1 VPEADG
7 QSHPFE
13 GDPVAEKSVALEIA
27 WDQRIGAGLFL
38 AIGVGG
44 ALGVPTIAGVSWS
57 SCRIAQVTP
66 RGHDDRVVISAGV
79 NDVPGRCVAAI
90 RAKIN
95 AGLVVWI
102 RPINGAGPTIDRL
115 AAAHGD
121 VVITYALGRDHI
133 HPRSYGEVAAAV
145 RRAWGRRGL

>member
-1 VPEADG
+1 MTSGMRYWALIALGLGCAPAAA
-7 QSHPFE
+7 SNLAL
-13 GDPVAEKSVALEIA
+13 GDS
-27 WDQRIGAGLFL
+27 L

-66 RGHDDRVVISAGV
+66 RGHYDRVVISAGV

-102 RPINGAGPTIDRL
+102 RPINGAGPTIDRV